1 MVLNGFKWLTMH
13 FKQNFIYLFFFLK
26 KNVENDPVCTTPQ
39 VLNFPH
45 FLAAKAVRLSRAH

>member
-1 MVLNGFKWLTMH
+1 MALNGLQCILNKTL
-13 FKQNFIYLFFFLK
+13 FIYFFFLK
-26 KNVENDPVCTTPQ
+26 KSVENDPVCTTPQ